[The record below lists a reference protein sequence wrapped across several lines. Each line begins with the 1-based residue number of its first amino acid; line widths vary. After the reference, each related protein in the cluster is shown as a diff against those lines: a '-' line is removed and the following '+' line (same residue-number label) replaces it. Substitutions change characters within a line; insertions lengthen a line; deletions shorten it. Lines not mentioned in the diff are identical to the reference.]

1 MAIRFEGEFT
11 VPTSRDEVYA
21 LLADPRRFAPLLP
34 TYKSLEVRDER
45 TTDVTVQVGVGK
57 VRGSAVVTLALQG
70 EDPPLRAAYS
80 GKGKVI
86 GSAFDMVTSFDLHEV
101 EGGGTCVK
109 WAGDL
114 TMFGKLVALAGGLIR
129 PLARKDITRL
139 VGAIQAALTPGG
151 VAVAGAVS
159 AESIGEAEVAPEGEA
174 LPGAE
179 LAPGAEVA
187 AGGAAP
193 DREAKP
199 PAEPA
204 CDACC
209 GGATAD
215 RVSNGAASAA
225 GGVGAARSSS

>member
-1 MAIRFEGEFT
+1 MAIRFDGEFT
-11 VPTSRDEVYA
+11 VPVSRNEAYS
-21 LLADPRRFAPLLP
+21 LLADPRKFAPLLP

-57 VRGSAVVTLALQG
+57 VRGSAIVTLTLQG
-70 EDPPLRAAYS
+70 EEPPLRAAYS

-109 WAGDL
+109 WSGDL

-151 VAVAGAVS
+151 VAFTGTVV
-159 AESIGEAEVAPEGEA
+159 AESAAEAEVAAEAASVPET
-174 LPGAE
+174 LP
-179 LAPGAEVA
+179 
-187 AGGAAP
+187 AG
-193 DREAKP
+193 DTT
-199 PAEPA
+199 
-204 CDACC
+204 CDAC
-209 GGATAD
+209 GGATAGQ
-215 RVSNGAASAA
+215 VSNGAAPAPVA
-225 GGVGAARSSS
+225 GGAGEVRSSS